1 MNPALGS
8 PAGDHRVLEP
18 PGATPATARRL
29 DALGDLWDGELRID
43 LEALVLD
50 ADDLAAWRARTGGGP
65 TALQAA
71 MVEVVAER
79 GGLDGEL
86 GRGTYLGR
94 VAAVGRDHPWPAAVG
109 DAVALP
115 LPALVVPAFALPGPW
130 DGSSPVVPLR
140 GHAIAPAG
148 VPTVLLP
155 DGVSATAARSL
166 ARFADVP
173 AALDAL
179 PAEAV
184 ADGVVVLG
192 GASVPGAIALAHL
205 VARGVR
211 TAAVVESLEGARL
224 ADALGVGTVVVADLT
239 DAPGSAQVIGE
250 QLDAEV
256 VGGTSGSPAAEVPGS
271 SGADAVEGRGSSGT
285 PAWAQGSSR
294 FGAAVVAEAAAGAL
308 AVRLAPRVL
317 VVGDVGAVTS
327 VAGAATYAAG
337 AVEVLVHREPGAG
350 RGSRVHDLVAS
361 VPVLA
366 EVLRWRTGH
375 PVPRT
380 RGHELPPW
388 ERT

>member
-1 MNPALGS
+1 MNPAFGS
-8 PAGDHRVLEP
+8 PSGDHRVLEP

-29 DALGDLWDGELRID
+29 DALGELWDGEVRVE

-50 ADDLAAWRARTGGGP
+50 AGDLAAWRARAGGDP
-65 TALQAA
+65 TTLAAA

-109 DAVALP
+109 EPVALP
-115 LPALVVPAFALPGPW
+115 LPALVVPAFAVPGPW
-130 DGSSPVVPLR
+130 DGTSPVVPLR

-155 DGVSATAARSL
+155 DGVSATAARVL

-173 AALDAL
+173 SALDAL
-179 PAEAV
+179 PEGDV

-192 GASVPGAIALAHL
+192 AASAPGAIALTHL
-205 VARGVR
+205 AARRVR
-211 TAAVVESLEGARL
+211 TTAVVESLEGARL
-224 ADALGVGTVVVADLT
+224 AEALGAATVVVADLQ

-250 QLDAEV
+250 QLDAEA
-256 VGGTSGSPAAEVPGS
+256 GGSAGSRAPARCA
-271 SGADAVEGRGSSGT
+271 A
-285 PAWAQGSSR
+285 R
-294 FGAAVVAEAAAGAL
+294 FGVAVLAEAAAGAL

-317 VVGDVGAVTS
+317 VLADEAAATS
-327 VAGAATYAAG
+327 VAAEASRAACTIDVVA
-337 AVEVLVHREPGAG
+337 HRQPGAG
-350 RGSRVHDLVAS
+350 RGMGVRDLVAS
-361 VPVLA
+361 NPVLA

-375 PVPRT
+375 PIP

>member
-1 MNPALGS
+1 VNPALGS
-8 PAGDHRVLEP
+8 PSGDHRVLEP
-18 PGATPATARRL
+18 PGAPPATARRL
-29 DALGDLWDGELRID
+29 DALGDLWDGELRVD

-50 ADDLAAWRARTGGGP
+50 DGDLAAWRARTGDDP
-65 TALQAA
+65 TTLAAA
-71 MVEVVAER
+71 MVEVIAER

-86 GRGTYLGR
+86 GRGTYLGE

-109 DAVALP
+109 EPVALP
-115 LPALVVPAFALPGPW
+115 LPAVAVPAFAVPGAW

-166 ARFADVP
+166 ARFAEVP

-179 PAEAV
+179 PERAV
-184 ADGVVVLG
+184 VDGVVVLG
-192 GASVPGAIALAHL
+192 AASVPGAIALAHL
-205 VARGVR
+205 AARRIRV
-211 TAAVVESLEGARL
+211 TAVVETLEGARQ
-224 ADALGVGTVVVADLT
+224 AEALGAETVVVADLR
-239 DAPGSAQVIGE
+239 DASGSAQVVGE
-250 QLDAEV
+250 QLDA
-256 VGGTSGSPAAEVPGS
+256 GSGRSPTSDASAHGTAGAPHPG
-271 SGADAVEGRGSSGT
+271 AHGR
-285 PAWAQGSSR
+285 R
-294 FGAAVVAEAAAGAL
+294 FGAAVLAEAAAGAL

-317 VVGDVGAVTS
+317 VLGDEAAVS
-327 VAGAATYAAG
+327 VASEASRAARS
-337 AVEVLVHREPGAG
+337 VDVLVHREPGAG
-350 RGSRVHDLVAS
+350 RGSVVRDLVAS

-375 PVPRT
+375 PIP

>member
-1 MNPALGS
+1 MNPAFGS
-8 PAGDHRVLEP
+8 PSGDHRVLEP

-50 ADDLAAWRARTGGGP
+50 VDDLAAWRARTGDDA
-65 TALQAA
+65 TALAAA

-94 VAAVGRDHPWPAAVG
+94 VATVGRDHPWPAAVG
-109 DAVALP
+109 DLVALP
-115 LPALVVPAFALPGPW
+115 LPALVVPAFAVPGPW

-179 PAEAV
+179 PEGAAT
-184 ADGVVVLG
+184 DGVVVLG
-192 GASVPGAIALAHL
+192 AASVPGAIALAHL
-205 VARGVR
+205 AARGVR

-224 ADALGVGTVVVADLT
+224 AAALGAGTVVVADLG
-239 DAPGSAQVIGE
+239 DAPGSAQVIGV
-250 QLDAEV
+250 QLDAEPD
-256 VGGTSGSPAAEVPGS
+256 GSPASRVS
-271 SGADAVEGRGSSGT
+271 
-285 PAWAQGSSR
+285 AQGSSGSGAPAQHAPR
-294 FGAAVVAEAAAGAL
+294 FGVAVLAEATAGAL

-317 VVGDVGAVTS
+317 VLGDEGAVP
-327 VAGAATYAAG
+327 VASEASRAARS
-337 AVEVLVHREPGAG
+337 VEVLVHRQPGSG
-350 RGSRVHDLVAS
+350 RGIGVRDLVAS
-361 VPVLA
+361 NPLLA
-366 EVLRWRTGH
+366 EVLRWRSGH
-375 PVPRT
+375 PIPPRA
-380 RGHELPPW
+380 GHELPPW

>member
-8 PAGDHRVLEP
+8 PSGDHRVLEP
-18 PGATPATARRL
+18 PGSSPATARRL
-29 DALGDLWDGELRID
+29 DALGDLWDGELRIE

-50 ADDLAAWRARTGGGP
+50 DADLAAWRTRTGSDP
-65 TALQAA
+65 TALAA
-71 MVEVVAER
+71 ALVEVMAER

-94 VAAVGRDHPWPAAVG
+94 VAAVGRHHPWPAAVG
-109 DAVALP
+109 EAVALP

-179 PAEAV
+179 PAEA
-184 ADGVVVLG
+184 AAGGVVVLG

-205 VARGVR
+205 AARGIR
-211 TAAVVESLEGARL
+211 TTAVVESLEGARAAETL
-224 ADALGVGTVVVADLT
+224 GADIVVVADVK

-250 QLDAEV
+250 QLDAELPKPRHRA
-256 VGGTSGSPAAEVPGS
+256 SGSFGS
-271 SGADAVEGRGSSGT
+271 RAPVH
-285 PAWAQGSSR
+285 GSSR
-294 FGAAVVAEAAAGAL
+294 FGAAVLAETAAGAL
-308 AVRLAPRVL
+308 AVRIAPRVL
-317 VVGDVGAVTS
+317 VLGDEAAVS
-327 VAGAATYAAG
+327 VAGEASRAARS
-337 AVEVLVHREPGAG
+337 VEVLVHREPGAE
-350 RGSRVHDLVAS
+350 RGIRVHDLVAS

-375 PVPRT
+375 PIPRT